1 MEKDVTINLMSVN
14 TVDGDSSHTHLVTAG
29 TMRTL
34 DGGGYLLKYE
44 ESEVTGFKGST
55 TYLSVFG
62 SDMVNLRR
70 VGTAPSDLILEK
82 SKKHHCHYGT
92 PYGEFIMGIY
102 THGIV
107 NNMNE
112 NGGELYFKYTV
123 DINSGYVSDNEVYIT
138 VS

>member
-1 MEKDVTINLMSVN
+1 MEKNVTIRLTSVN
-14 TVDGDSSHTHLVTAG
+14 TVDGDASRTDLTTAG
-29 TMRTL
+29 KLKSL
-34 DGGGYLLKYE
+34 DGGYMLEYE

-62 SDMVNLRR
+62 SELVNLRR

-107 NNMNE
+107 NNMDE

>member
-1 MEKDVTINLMSVN
+1 MEKDVLINLTSIN
-14 TVDGDSSHTHLVTAG
+14 TIDNEPT
-29 TMRTL
+29 RTDL
-34 DGGGYLLKYE
+34 TTTGIFKTIDGGYQLRYE

-62 SDMVNLRR
+62 SSLVNLRR
-70 VGTAPSDLILEK
+70 IGTAPSDLTLEK
-82 SKKHHCHYGT
+82 GKKHHCHYGT

-107 NNMNE
+107 NNVDE

-123 DINSGYVSDNEVYIT
+123 DINSSLVSDNEIYIKI
-138 VS
+138 S